1 VSWSRTIRISIAV
14 VLTAFAFYWSHPSA
28 ILSAAGGADLRW
40 LIAAI
45 GLVLVDRTFMA
56 LRWIDLLVALT
67 PGSRPPLR
75 SVLRAFFVSSFVSNF
90 VPSVASD
97 LYRAYELSRYDVHL
111 AESTASVLMDRALGV
126 LSVALVAAGALLFA
140 ERLATERALVLG
152 LVVIFGVCGVA
163 AAVIFSE
170 RAASALRKSV
180 AVVPIGM
187 VRRITEALTDAVRR
201 YAAHH
206 REVFRVLVMSVVVQI
221 IRVLQAWC
229 LGLSL
234 GLHVPLATY
243 FVFIPIIVLIM
254 QLPITINGLGTTQ
267 VAFLQLFVPQGAP
280 EAQVF
285 ALSVLFLALGIA
297 GSLPGGLFYAV
308 EASHSRG
315 RGAQL

>member
-1 VSWSRTIRISIAV
+1 
-14 VLTAFAFYWSHPSA
+14 
-28 ILSAAGGADLRW
+28 
-40 LIAAI
+40 
-45 GLVLVDRTFMA
+45 
-56 LRWIDLLVALT
+56 
-67 PGSRPPLR
+67 
-75 SVLRAFFVSSFVSNF
+75 
-90 VPSVASD
+90 
-97 LYRAYELSRYDVHL
+97 
-111 AESTASVLMDRALGV
+111 MDRALGV

-140 ERLATERALVLG
+140 ERLATERALVIG
-152 LVVIFGVCGVA
+152 LAVIFAVCGVA

-170 RAASALRKSV
+170 RAAEQLRRTV
-180 AVVPIGM
+180 AHVPVVL
-187 VRRITEALTDAVRR
+187 VRRVGDALTDAVRR

-206 REVFRVLVMSVVVQI
+206 REVLRVLLLSIVVQI

-234 GLHVPLATY
+234 GIHVPLSTY

-254 QLPITINGLGTTQ
+254 QIPVTVNGLGTTQ

-308 EASHSRG
+308 GDARQRG
-315 RGAQL
+315 VGA

>member
-1 VSWSRTIRISIAV
+1 VSWPRFLRIIIAV

-28 ILSAAGGADLRW
+28 IFSAAAGADLRW
-40 LIAAI
+40 LTAAV
-45 GLVLVDRTFMA
+45 GLVLLDRTLMA

-67 PGSRPPLR
+67 PGSKPPLIA
-75 SVLRAFFVSSFVSNF
+75 VLRAFFVSSFVSNF

-126 LSVALVAAGALLFA
+126 LSVAIVAAVALPVA
-140 ERLATERALVLG
+140 GQIATARSLG
-152 LVVIFGVCGVA
+152 IGLGVIFAVCAIA

-170 RAASALRKSV
+170 RAAELLRKTV
-180 AVVPIGM
+180 AAVPIRII
-187 VRRITEALTDAVRR
+187 RRVTEALTDAVRR

-206 REVFRVLVMSVVVQI
+206 REVARVLVLSIMVQV

-229 LGLSL
+229 LGVSL
-234 GLHVPLATY
+234 GIHVPLTAY
-243 FVFIPIIVLIM
+243 FVFIPIIVFIM

-280 EAQVF
+280 EPQVF

-297 GSLPGGLFYAV
+297 GSLPGGLFYAIDDTRRRRV
-308 EASHSRG
+308 RA
-315 RGAQL
+315 